1 MSLSY
6 AYNTVYFYIFVLYI
20 STLEPVLCIDG
31 VIFLFCGSFPSSLFL
46 LSPDRTGSLLKDYNS
61 EFWIEIACNSTECFM
76 FTLHVFVSL
85 QRIRLKINDKKIG
98 QQI

>member
-31 VIFLFCGSFPSSLFL
+31 VIFLFCCFL
-46 LSPDRTGSLLKDYNS
+46 L
-61 EFWIEIACNSTECFM
+61 TE
-76 FTLHVFVSL
+76 LGVS
-85 QRIRLKINDKKIG
+85 
-98 QQI
+98 